1 MKPHFLFIFA
11 AFFFVSAVFAQGIP
25 ESPETFPLWADLA
38 PGEKTAGETRN
49 NAGAGGQLRII
60 DVTVPVVKVFR
71 PEKKETDACVL
82 IFPGGGYNNLNQKFA
97 SFIPFFNS
105 RGMTCAILEYRVP
118 RRPAQP
124 IWLAPLQDAQRAIR
138 LLRSKAGELGINPE
152 KIGSIGF
159 SAGGHLSVIAATNSQ
174 TNYYTPADALDQVPC
189 HLNFAIAVYPAYV
202 LEDGAEGENARRG
215 IDEKIL
221 PAFKFDA
228 KTPPMCLVHGDA
240 DVYSPL
246 GSVAIYTEL
255 HRRNIP
261 VELHIYTKSGHGLGN
276 QKWEERI
283 WDWLKSNF

>member
-1 MKPHFLFIFA
+1 MKLTE
-11 AFFFVSAVFAQGIP
+11 GM
-25 ESPETFPLWADLA
+25 TFPNFTVNTSKEDSVDLYSRIDRKTVFWVIRYIGCTVCRYDVHVLA
-38 PGEKTAGETRN
+38 ENYDRIREKGC
-49 NAGAGGQLRII
+49 QLF
-60 DVTVPVVKVFR
+60 VVMQSD
-71 PEKKETDACVL
+71 TDHVRRELKDA
-82 IFPGGGYNNLNQKFA
+82 N
-97 SFIPFFNS
+97 IPFEIICDNEFRIYNE
-105 RGMTCAILEYRVP
+105 LE
-118 RRPAQP
+118 
-124 IWLAPLQDAQRAIR
+124 
-138 LLRSKAGELGINPE
+138 INPE
-152 KIGSIGF
+152 KIGTIGF

-174 TNYYTPADALDQVPC
+174 TNYYTPVDALDQVPC

-261 VELHIYTKSGHGLGN
+261 VELHIYTESGHGLGN

-283 WDWLKSNF
+283 WDWLKRKYYPSN